1 LAVYVFYYYNNN
13 PEKGNNRIDPT
24 DKYSRTNSLS
34 HSGIDSI
41 HKDNAEGPRSPP
53 KLTNLYNQELEV
65 IHSKN
70 DIDIINKSNMLLYKD
85 EYQSSNPTFESEL
98 INTNMSGKFTS
109 DLEKVYTHDLAENK
123 DTTHDYNEIFDYCVK
138 PNKSDLPIAN
148 IPLYALKD
156 FSCSLKLSDSFNDK
170 NRQYV

>member
-24 DKYSRTNSLS
+24 DKYSLS
-34 HSGIDSI
+34 QSQSGIDS
-41 HKDNAEGPRSPP
+41 KNKNSVVSPQGPSSPP
-53 KLTNLYNQELEV
+53 KLTNLYNEEHEV

-98 INTNMSGKFTS
+98 INTNLSGKFTP
-109 DLEKVYTHDLAENK
+109 DLEKVYTQDLAENK

-138 PNKSDLPIAN
+138 PNKGDLPIAN

-156 FSCSLKLSDSFNDK
+156 TSCSLKLSDSFNDK
-170 NRQYV
+170 N